1 MSHAAYFILEG
12 LRKECDTMQIG
23 DILVNSL
30 RNSGNGQTSNVLGTS
45 CCGNNNQVAGVSTA
59 NLPNLGVNCCPTDSQ
74 VAGVSAAQLAGL
86 GRDCCPTG
94 NDVLGVSNE
103 RTIEV
108 PEVLGIGEGNTFV
121 EVCIPIVPPGLS
133 ILFNLIERSVVF
145 DALVATNGKVFING
159 RLIKKIPFETCDTA
173 VTPTAGQ
180 ISRIVLS
187 NVRAVTIEVPF
198 ALCINLRESVRGARV
213 VVLKT
218 NIDSVELPNLRCPEQ
233 PCIRSVTEKDCISVT
248 VKVERDTIIR
258 VPATT
263 AL

>member
-1 MSHAAYFILEG
+1 MSHIAYFILEG
-12 LRKECDTMQIG
+12 LREECDAMQIG

-30 RNSGNGQTSNVLGTS
+30 RGSGNDQAANVLGTN
-45 CCGNNNQVAGVSTA
+45 CCGNNQVAGVS
-59 NLPNLGVNCCPTDSQ
+59 
-74 VAGVSAAQLAGL
+74 AAELAGL

-103 RTIEV
+103 KTIEV

-121 EVCIPIVPPGLS
+121 EVCIPIVPPGLT
-133 ILFNLIERSVVF
+133 ILFSLIERSLVF

-159 RLIKKIPFETCDTA
+159 RLIKKIPFETCDNA
-173 VTPTAGQ
+173 VTPTSGQ

-198 ALCINLRESVRGARV
+198 ALCISLPESVRGARV
-213 VVLKT
+213 VVLNT

-233 PCIRSVTEKDCISVT
+233 PCIRSVTEKDCISVR
-248 VKVERDTIIR
+248 VKVERDTMIR
-258 VPATT
+258 VPGTT
-263 AL
+263 VV